1 MPILLICSCSNGT
14 SFFNSSGME
23 GEAVG
28 SRPTRCM
35 CNLPIKKKIQPILS
49 IVVCY
54 PVCWI
59 ILFFFNSILLLVIV
73 DLDLKYNVSM
83 ICVDYLSKK
92 KGKRESMICLDC
104 HWGHLWFSNLNWWLF
119 FEQKFW
125 FTFCFISCSLLL
137 VHK

>member
-59 ILFFFNSILLLVIV
+59 ILFFNSILLLVIV

-92 KGKRESMICLDC
+92 KEKERAWFALIAIEVICDSQTWIDGYFLSKSF
-104 HWGHLWFSNLNWWLF
+104 GSLF
-119 FEQKFW
+119 VLFLAL
-125 FTFCFISCSLLL
+125 CF
-137 VHK
+137 